1 MIDDDRIWWICV
13 ALFGAVVIAD
23 ILRGIL
29 S

>member
-1 MIDDDRIWWICV
+1 MIDDDRIWWLCI

-23 ILRGIL
+23 IVRGIL